1 LGETIPLN
9 SRIVYVPW
17 CVAVGEP
24 HTEACDCPE
33 FTKQQVSTLPP
44 EFQQD
49 EATLY
54 MALRMLS
61 PGMTRVR
68 ATVALENLVA
78 EITEKN
84 SGSTS

>member
-1 LGETIPLN
+1 M
-9 SRIVYVPW
+9 YVPW
-17 CVAVGEP
+17 CVSVGDTHKE
-24 HTEACDCPE
+24 HCDCPE
-33 FTKQQVSTLPP
+33 VLIEQDSTLPP

-54 MALRMLS
+54 AALRMLS

-78 EITEKN
+78 EITEKS
-84 SGSTS
+84 SGQA